1 MHRRFVHLL
10 AKVPLATP
18 RARRLAARSCSALAV
33 PALGMALG
41 LALFPSTAQAG
52 KYDLDLTPLGRLEAQ
67 GDQSVII
74 QDNAA
79 FRSLSSELGTII
91 APKIVDPADSLGLSG
106 FSVSADVSI
115 NTLSGNQNYWDA
127 PTRGGADGAAP
138 SIQIMGRKGLW
149 PGIEVGAGATHV
161 FDSQMWALAGYGKIA
176 IHEGFHHLPIPS
188 IALRASFSRLLGAKD
203 FNMTTAAPAITV
215 SHLFGLGKT
224 FSLTPYVGYE
234 ALVILSRS
242 QVINANPSCDVFPDA
257 YNESDEACM
266 LPTEDGT
273 GTIVD
278 PASEFVFE
286 DGGAI
291 IRHRPHVGARI
302 IFSVIRIGLEAM
314 FVPGGKTEGTV
325 NGETVVDGS
334 GLQQQ
339 YTVSLGL
346 DF

>member
-10 AKVPLATP
+10 AIE
-18 RARRLAARSCSALAV
+18 ALFA
-33 PALGMALG
+33 G
-41 LALFPSTAQAG
+41 LALVPATAEAG
-52 KYDLDLTPLGRLEAQ
+52 KYDLDLTPLGTLEAQ
-67 GDQSVII
+67 GGNAVII

-91 APKIVDPADSLGLSG
+91 APKPVDPADSLGLSG
-106 FSVSADVSI
+106 FAVSADISV
-115 NTLSGNQNYWDA
+115 NTLSGSQNYWQA
-127 PTRGGADGAAP
+127 TSGGADGAAP

-149 PGIEVGAGATHV
+149 PGLEVGAGATHL
-161 FDSQMWALAGYGKIA
+161 FDSRMWALAGYGKIA

-188 IALRASFSRLLGAKD
+188 IAIRASFSRLLGAKD

-234 ALVILSRS
+234 ALIILSRS

-257 YNESDEACM
+257 YNETPEACDFP
-266 LPTEDGT
+266 LDDAGNTV
-273 GTIVD
+273 VD

-286 DGGAI
+286 NGGAI
-291 IRHRPHVGARI
+291 VRHRPHVGARI

-314 FVPGGKTEGTV
+314 FVPGGKSEGTV
-325 NGETVVDGS
+325 GGETVMDGS
-334 GLQQQ
+334 ALQQQ
-339 YTVSLGL
+339 YTLSLGL

>member
-10 AKVPLATP
+10 PAVATV
-18 RARRLAARSCSALAV
+18 A
-33 PALGMALG
+33 G
-41 LALFPSTAQAG
+41 LALSPALAHAG
-52 KYDLDLTPLGRLEAQ
+52 KYDLDLTPLGTLEAQ
-67 GDQSVII
+67 GGSAVIV

-91 APKIVDPADSLGLSG
+91 APKPVDPADSLGLSG
-106 FSVSADVSI
+106 FALSADVSI
-115 NTLSGNQNYWDA
+115 NTLSYKQSYWQA
-127 PTRGGADGAAP
+127 TSGGADGAAP
-138 SIQIMGRKGLW
+138 SLQVIGRKGLW
-149 PGIEVGAGATHV
+149 PGIEVGGGATHL
-161 FDSQMWALAGYGKIA
+161 FDSRMWALAGYGKIA

-188 IALRASFSRLLGAKD
+188 IALRASVSRLLGAKD
-203 FNMTTAAPAITV
+203 FNMTTVAPGIMV

-234 ALVILSRS
+234 ALIILSRS
-242 QVINANPSCDVFPDA
+242 QVLNANPACDTFPDA
-257 YNESDEACM
+257 YNEDAATCDFPVGGNDTVSR
-266 LPTEDGT
+266 
-273 GTIVD
+273 

-286 DGGAI
+286 DAGAI
-291 IRHRPHVGARI
+291 VRHRPHVGARI

-314 FVPGGKTEGTV
+314 FVPGGKSEGKV
-325 NGETVVDGS
+325 NGQTVADGS

>member
-1 MHRRFVHLL
+1 MHRRFVHLQ

-18 RARRLAARSCSALAV
+18 RARRLAAPLAL
-33 PALGMALG
+33 PALGIALG
-41 LALFPSTAQAG
+41 LALWPTAARAG
-52 KYDLDLTPLGRLEAQ
+52 KYDLDLTPLGRLEVQ
-67 GDQSVII
+67 GTRSVIV

-79 FRSLSSELGTII
+79 FRSLSSELGTIM
-91 APKIVDPADSLGLSG
+91 APKVVDPADSLGLSG
-106 FSVSADVSI
+106 FAVSADVSV
-115 NTLSGNQNYWDA
+115 NTLSSNQAYWVA

-149 PGIEVGAGATHV
+149 PGLEVGAGATHL
-161 FDSQMWALAGYGKIA
+161 FDSQMWALAGYGKLA

-188 IALRASFSRLLGAKD
+188 IAVRASFSRLLGAKD

-234 ALVILSRS
+234 ALIILSRS
-242 QVINANPSCDVFPDA
+242 QVIDANPSCDTFPDA
-257 YNESDEACM
+257 YNESDEACV
-266 LPTEDGT
+266 LPTEDGN

-278 PASEFVFE
+278 PASEFVFH

-291 IRHRPHVGARI
+291 VRHRPHVGARI